1 MGARTCFGVGDSGF
15 DESTV
20 ESYSEERN
28 REVFWKGVKADA
40 MYSLI
45 LL

>member
-1 MGARTCFGVGDSGF
+1 MGARTCFGIGDSGF

-20 ESYSEERN
+20 KSYPEERN

-40 MYSLI
+40 MYLLI